1 MRKISSIKRKYI
13 LYISLICVISL
24 FILSCISY
32 IFSYRIVL
40 STLKEKLSAYSL
52 RYSQEIDSW
61 LTVQSQKL
69 EWISHDIS
77 INEEYYSNRSN
88 VYKLLSEKYRSSLGI
103 VNDYYMSYTD
113 KTLISGS
120 DWVPQSDY
128 DCTQRNWYIL
138 ASQSGKTVFT
148 EPYVDADERSGLR
161 MVITISTPVYSE
173 DRLSGVLAADITID
187 SLVKLVNSINPAK
200 GGYAFLVDGNNAFIT
215 HPEKDFLPTRE
226 KHSYIDK
233 VFNGGY
239 TKLSEQIASRSYSIT
254 QIKDFDG
261 IDKYFILSEIKS
273 SGWFLCISIPQTEIS
288 NNLNILLIGFTVF
301 TTLSALISMVI
312 IYFLISGMIRPVI
325 SLTQAVKEF
334 GDKKMHVRSTVY
346 SQDEIGELCNS
357 FNKMADLIQDYSTTL
372 ENKVLERTKELNEKN
387 LKIQESI
394 EYANMI
400 QIAILPSDSEMKAFL
415 GDYFV
420 IWQPRDTVGG
430 DFYWTKN
437 FDDGFLVMVGDC
449 TGHGI
454 PGALMTMAVNAIIDH
469 ITQDICHNDPARIL
483 TEMDRLVNQLL
494 HRDRSNDTVSDGL
507 DIGIVF
513 ISEKKDILFCGAR
526 ISLFTADNAQIRE
539 IKASNHT
546 IGHEATQR
554 EKKFDNISVKHSSSM
569 ALYLMTD
576 GIKDQIGGDKKLPF
590 GKTNVIKILES
601 VWDKPMS
608 EQKNLIYMKY
618 KEYRNTEISRDDITM
633 FGLRL

>member
-1 MRKISSIKRKYI
+1 
-13 LYISLICVISL
+13 V
-24 FILSCISY
+24 
-32 IFSYRIVL
+32 
-40 STLKEKLSAYSL
+40 
-52 RYSQEIDSW
+52 
-61 LTVQSQKL
+61 
-69 EWISHDIS
+69 
-77 INEEYYSNRSN
+77 
-88 VYKLLSEKYRSSLGI
+88 
-103 VNDYYMSYTD
+103 
-113 KTLISGS
+113 
-120 DWVPQSDY
+120 
-128 DCTQRNWYIL
+128 
-138 ASQSGKTVFT
+138 
-148 EPYVDADERSGLR
+148 
-161 MVITISTPVYSE
+161 
-173 DRLSGVLAADITID
+173 
-187 SLVKLVNSINPAK
+187 NPAK

-239 TKLSEQIASRSYSIT
+239 AKLSEQIASRSYSIT

-454 PGALMTMAVNAIIDH
+454 PGALMTMAVNAIINH

-608 EQKNLIYMKY
+608 EQKNLIYVRY

>member
-1 MRKISSIKRKYI
+1 
-13 LYISLICVISL
+13 
-24 FILSCISY
+24 
-32 IFSYRIVL
+32 
-40 STLKEKLSAYSL
+40 
-52 RYSQEIDSW
+52 
-61 LTVQSQKL
+61 
-69 EWISHDIS
+69 
-77 INEEYYSNRSN
+77 
-88 VYKLLSEKYRSSLGI
+88 
-103 VNDYYMSYTD
+103 MSYAD

-120 DWVPQSDY
+120 DWISPSDY

-161 MVITISTPVYSE
+161 MVITLSTPVYSE
-173 DRLSGVLAADITID
+173 ERLSGVLAADITID
-187 SLVKLVNSINPAK
+187 SLVKLVNSINPAQ
-200 GGYAFLVDGNNAFIT
+200 GGYAFLVDGNKAFIT
-215 HPEKDFLPTRE
+215 HPEKRFLPTRE
-226 KHSYIDK
+226 KHSYFDE

-239 TKLSEQIASRSYSIT
+239 AKLSEQIASRQYSIT

-261 IDKYFILSEIKS
+261 IDRYFILSEIKS
-273 SGWFLCISIPQTEIS
+273 SGWFLCISIPKTEIS
-288 NNLNILLIGFTVF
+288 NNLNILLIGFAVF

-400 QIAILPSDSEMKAFL
+400 QIAILPSDSEMKSFL

-420 IWQPRDTVGG
+420 ILQPRDTVGG

-469 ITQDICHNDPARIL
+469 ITQDISHNDPAKIL

-494 HRDRSNDTVSDGL
+494 HRDRNNDTVSDGL
-507 DIGIVF
+507 DIGVVF
-513 ISEKKDILFCGAR
+513 ISGKKDILFCGAR

-546 IGHEATQR
+546 IGHEIVER
-554 EKKFDNISVKHSSSM
+554 EKKFANISIKHSSSM

-590 GKTNVIKILES
+590 GKTNIMKILES
-601 VWDKPMS
+601 VWDKPMN
-608 EQKNLIYMKY
+608 EQKNLIYVKY
-618 KEYRNTEISRDDITM
+618 KEYRNNEISRDDITM